1 MQYQI
6 PIVILVFDNGMYG
19 TIRMHQEREFPGRTI
34 GTDLKNPDFAALA
47 RAYGALAFH
56 VKHTRD
62 FATAFHEAVEAKK
75 PALIH
80 ISVDPEAISPT
91 TTLTKLRERSR

>member
-1 MQYQI
+1 
-6 PIVILVFDNGMYG
+6 MYG

-62 FATAFHEAVEAKK
+62 FATGVPGSSRGEEA
-75 PALIH
+75 ALIH

-91 TTLTKLRERSR
+91 TTLAKLRERPR

>member
-1 MQYQI
+1 
-6 PIVILVFDNGMYG
+6 
-19 TIRMHQEREFPGRTI
+19 
-34 GTDLKNPDFAALA
+34 
-47 RAYGALAFH
+47 LAFH

-62 FATAFHEAVEAKK
+62 FATAFQEAVEAKR